1 MKKIFLP
8 LIILFIVSCGGGE
21 QELDIAA
28 TTDVQILKTE
38 LSKQKKVLRE
48 AEKKIEQITN
58 RIGVLDPASKVK
70 KRRLVKAAPLQRKDF
85 ERFIEMQ
92 GNVEI
97 DKTGYASSE
106 MGGRITQL
114 TVREGDFITEGQL
127 IAVTDGETM
136 NRNID
141 EIRKA
146 LELATTVYEKRERLW
161 RQNIGTEIEYLA
173 AKNEKERIE
182 KSIVSAQS
190 QLGKVNVYAPMTGI
204 VDRVMV
210 NQGEVTGPGT
220 PIIQILKTGRVK
232 VVADLPEIYLRS
244 IKVGDRVEI
253 QFPALG
259 ITRTAPISSFGRTI
273 NANNRTFQAE
283 AYLSNSSGRLK
294 PNLMALML
302 IKEFSAKNAI
312 VLPTELIQQD
322 VSGKD
327 YIYIKSTCGTDGDC
341 AKKVFIETGENYEAE
356 TQIIAGLEGEEIIIT
371 AGGRSVTDG
380 ELIKILETKTEG

>member
-1 MKKIFLP
+1 MKRILLP
-8 LIILFIVSCGGGE
+8 LIVLFIISCGGGE
-21 QELDIAA
+21 QELNIAE
-28 TTDVQILKTE
+28 TDDVQTLKTE
-38 LSKQKKVLRE
+38 LSKQKKALRE
-48 AEKKIEQITN
+48 TEKKIDELTD

-70 KRRLVKAAPLQRKDF
+70 KRRLVNATPLQRKDF

-97 DKTGYASSE
+97 DKTGFASSE

-141 EIRKA
+141 EIEKA
-146 LELATTVYEKRERLW
+146 LELATIVYQKRERLW
-161 RQNIGTEIEYLA
+161 RQNIGTEVEYLA
-173 AKNEKERIE
+173 AKNEKERLE
-182 KSIVSAQS
+182 KSILSVQS

-244 IKVGDRVEI
+244 VKVGDRVEI

-259 ITRTAPISSFGRTI
+259 ITRTAPISSFGRSI

-283 AYLSNSSGRLK
+283 VYLNNSSGVLK
-294 PNLMALML
+294 PNLMALMM
-302 IKEFSAKNAI
+302 IKEFEARNAI

-327 YIYIKSTCGTDGDC
+327 YIYIKSACGEDGDC
-341 AKKVFIETGENYEAE
+341 AKKIFIETGENYEAE
-356 TQIIAGLEGEEIIIT
+356 TQITDGLDGSEMIIT
-371 AGGRSVTDG
+371 AGARSLSDG
-380 ELIKILETKTEG
+380 ELIKIIEAKEG

>member
-1 MKKIFLP
+1 MKRILLP
-8 LIILFIVSCGGGE
+8 LIVLLIVSCGE
-21 QELDIAA
+21 KELNIAETEDMKA
-28 TTDVQILKTE
+28 LKTE
-38 LSKQKKVLRE
+38 LSKQKKELRE
-48 AEKKIEQITN
+48 KQDKIKEIEK
-58 RIGVLDPASKVK
+58 RMGVLDPKLKVK
-70 KRRLVKAAPLQRKDF
+70 KRREVNVASLQRKDF

-97 DKTGYASSE
+97 DKTGFASSE

-114 TVREGDFITEGQL
+114 TVDEGDFITEGQL

-141 EIRKA
+141 EIKKA
-146 LELATTVYEKRERLW
+146 LELATIVYQKRERLW
-161 RQNIGTEIEYLA
+161 RQNIGTEVEYLA
-173 AKNEKERIE
+173 AKNEKERLE
-182 KSIVSAQS
+182 KSILSVQS
-190 QLGKVNVYAPMTGI
+190 QLGKVNVYSPMTGI

-232 VVADLPEIYLRS
+232 VIADLPEIYLRS
-244 IKVGDRVEI
+244 VKVGDRVQIE
-253 QFPALG
+253 FPALG
-259 ITRTAPISSFGRTI
+259 ITRTAPISSFGRSI

-283 AYLSNSSGRLK
+283 VYLNNSSGVLK

-302 IKEFSAKNAI
+302 IKEFEAKNAI

-327 YIYIKSTCGTDGDC
+327 YIYVKSNCGEDGDC

-356 TQIIAGLEGEEIIIT
+356 TQITTGLDGSETVIT
-371 AGGRSVTDG
+371 AGARSLSDG
-380 ELIKILETKTEG
+380 ELIKILETKAEG

>member
-1 MKKIFLP
+1 M
-8 LIILFIVSCGGGE
+8 VSCGGGE
-21 QELDIAA
+21 KEFNIAE
-28 TTDVQILKTE
+28 TQDVQALKTE
-38 LSKQKKVLRE
+38 LSVQKKALRE
-48 AEKKIEQITN
+48 AEKKIEAITE
-58 RIGVLDPASKVK
+58 RIGVLDPASKIK

-85 ERFIEMQ
+85 ERFMEMQ

-136 NRNID
+136 NRNIE
-141 EIRKA
+141 EIQKA
-146 LELATTVYEKRERLW
+146 LELATTVYQKRQRLW
-161 RQNIGTEIEYLA
+161 DQRIGTEIEYLA
-173 AKNEKERIE
+173 AKNEKERLE
-182 KSIVSAQS
+182 KSILSVQS
-190 QLGKVNVYAPMTGI
+190 QLGKVNVYSPMTGI

-244 IKVGDRVEI
+244 VKVGDRVEI

-259 ITRTAPISSFGRTI
+259 ITRTAPISSLGRSI

-283 AYLSNSSGRLK
+283 VYLNNSSGTLK

-356 TQIIAGLEGEEIIIT
+356 TQITTGLEGSEIIIT
-371 AGGRSVTDG
+371 DGARSVADG
-380 ELIKILETKTEG
+380 ELIEIIEG

>member
-1 MKKIFLP
+1 MKKILLP
-8 LIILFIVSCGGGE
+8 LIVLIIVSCGGSE
-21 QELDIAA
+21 ELNIAEVQ
-28 TTDVQILKTE
+28 DVQVLKTE
-38 LSKQKKVLRE
+38 LSAQKKALRE
-48 AEKKIEQITN
+48 AEKKIEEITE
-58 RIGVLDPASKVK
+58 RIGTLDPASKVK
-70 KRRLVKAAPLQRKDF
+70 KRRLVKTAPIQRKDF

-141 EIRKA
+141 EIEKG
-146 LELATTVYEKRERLW
+146 LELATIVYEKRKRLW
-161 RQNIGTEIEYLA
+161 DQRIGTEIEFLA
-173 AKNEKERIE
+173 AKNEKERLE
-182 KSIVSAQS
+182 KSILSVQS

-204 VDRVMV
+204 VDIVMV

-244 IKVGDRVEI
+244 VKVGDRVEI

-259 ITRTAPISSFGRTI
+259 ITRTAPISSFGRSI

-283 AYLSNSSGRLK
+283 VYLNNSSGILK
-294 PNLMALML
+294 PNLMALMMV
-302 IKEFSAKNAI
+302 KEFSAKDAI

-327 YIYIKSTCGTDGDC
+327 YVYIKSSCGTDGDC

-356 TQIIAGLEGEEIIIT
+356 TQITAGLEGVETIIT
-371 AGGRSVTDG
+371 DGARSVADG
-380 ELIKILETKTEG
+380 ELIKIIGG